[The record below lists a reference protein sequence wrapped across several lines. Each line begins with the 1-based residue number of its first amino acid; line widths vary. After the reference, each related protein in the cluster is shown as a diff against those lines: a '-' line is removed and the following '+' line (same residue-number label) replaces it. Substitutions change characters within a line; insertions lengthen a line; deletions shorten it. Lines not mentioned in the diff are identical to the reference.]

1 MDDTVTLERPSAGP
15 SAGATLRQ
23 GLAAA
28 PSAQRF
34 SVKHRETLHRLAYT
48 ALASGDFAQA
58 RRYYEGLAFYSGA
71 DGRAWRGAAAAA
83 HAQEDYRGAWL
94 YWTMVTLIENGPAD
108 ATFYAAR
115 CQAQLGELAEA
126 CEGFDLVARDERADP
141 ALRTQAAQ
149 MLALLQRRTA

>member
-1 MDDTVTLERPSAGP
+1 MEDTVTLERASTGT
-15 SAGATLRQ
+15 GAALRQ
-23 GLAAA
+23 ALDGA
-28 PSAQRF
+28 PAAQRF

-48 ALASGDFAQA
+48 ALASGDFTQA

-83 HAQEDYRGAWL
+83 HAQEDYRSAWL
-94 YWTMVTLIENGPAD
+94 YWTMVTLIENGPPD

-115 CQAQLGELAEA
+115 CQAQLGDLAEA
-126 CEGFDLVARDERADP
+126 CEGFDLVARDERAEP

-149 MLALLQRRTA
+149 MLALLQRKA

>member
-1 MDDTVTLERPSAGP
+1 MEDTVTLERAPAR
-15 SAGATLRQ
+15 AGATLRQ
-23 GLAAA
+23 ALDGA
-28 PSAQRF
+28 PAAQRF

-58 RRYYEGLAFYSGA
+58 RRCYEGLAFYSGA

-83 HAQEDYRGAWL
+83 HAQQDYRNAWL

-115 CQAQLGELAEA
+115 CQAQLGDLAEA

-149 MLALLQRRTA
+149 MLALLQRKAA